1 MSSFEIVVAFILIA
15 TLALLIALRPV
26 DKVPTLNPQ
35 KRK

>member
-15 TLALLIALRPV
+15 TLALLIALRSV